1 MRCRPVSKSSERNIA
16 RSLYE
21 NCRDSWAFGQ
31 MHLDTSQAAAK
42 RKKNLVAR
50 NKQGSERATTTIR
63 AERSQPEKKK
73 YATDQLDRNF
83 RVITA
88 HNKQQSNEQTNKTV
102 ETRLTLAGTSRGSFI
117 RLSHASW
124 SANGSEGK
132 KKKTMETKYVDSGT
146 RARLKSLSLSRFLHG
161 ASSRACSVARQP
173 RAPTFTHA
181 GGASVVVDK
190 TNSTESAVLG
200 TVSVL

>member
-1 MRCRPVSKSSERNIA
+1 MRLRQYELKDRN
-16 RSLYE
+16 R
-21 NCRDSWAFGQ
+21 R
-31 MHLDTSQAAAK
+31 
-42 RKKNLVAR
+42 
-50 NKQGSERATTTIR
+50 
-63 AERSQPEKKK
+63 KKK

-132 KKKTMETKYVDSGT
+132 KKKLWKQSMLIVGHELGLRVSLFRGFCTEHQAGLVAWPDSHVPP
-146 RARLKSLSLSRFLHG
+146 LSPTQEEQ
-161 ASSRACSVARQP
+161 AS
-173 RAPTFTHA
+173 
-181 GGASVVVDK
+181 
-190 TNSTESAVLG
+190 
-200 TVSVL
+200 

>member
-42 RKKNLVAR
+42 RKKILWHETSRAPNVRLRQYELKDR
-50 NKQGSERATTTIR
+50 NRR
-63 AERSQPEKKK
+63 KKK

-124 SANGSEGK
+124 SANGSEG